1 MSQVRF
7 TARDLDEDINEPH
20 DKVYEKL
27 SLAPYSEEFSHS
39 KVYSFADKYYDNKP
53 KKGKKALNKAIE
65 IDKTDTP
72 TGESN
77 IEKAVNRMKKNPDF
91 RKPVYKGKQ
100 APEAET
106 PEVSAEIEDNKGIKS
121 YREFD
126 ENGIRLPA
134 IMRLSQ
140 EDLAVERERALS
152 RYNFSGVIS
161 QGDPDL
167 KVFDDIMEHLW
178 KLTDQRGYI
187 NRYLEAKEGLD
198 NLYFNKAKLDKD
210 VLLDKKKKKHDK
222 EIKQDYKRLS
232 KEMDKMELS
241 EPTEEILRDIKAMT
255 DFAVKQSGT
264 NKAEMSDEQK
274 EFYNDVLKPMKREIS
289 KLDGGERDIRNED
302 GSFNIDKLGHL
313 YIETK
318 EKALD
323 KELKKKKGNDLSM

>member
-1 MSQVRF
+1 MSQIRF
-7 TARDLDEDINEPH
+7 TARDLDDDITEPH

-27 SLAPYSEEFSHS
+27 SLAPYSEEFSFS

-53 KKGKKALNKAIE
+53 KKGKKIPEKVSEFDIGSSATNK
-65 IDKTDTP
+65 
-72 TGESN
+72 SN
-77 IEKAVNRMKKNPDF
+77 IEKAVNRIKQDPAY

-100 APEAET
+100 APEVNT
-106 PEVSAEIEDNKGIKS
+106 PEEDNDIKDKGIKS

-126 ENGIRLPA
+126 EKGIRLPA

-140 EDLAVERERALS
+140 EELAIERERALS
-152 RYNFSGVIS
+152 RYNFSGAIS

-167 KVFDDIMEHLW
+167 KVFDDIVEHLW

-198 NLYFNKAKLDKD
+198 NLYFNKTQLDKD
-210 VLLDKKKKKHDK
+210 VLLQEENKKHDK
-222 EIKQDYKRLS
+222 EIKKDYKRLS
-232 KEMDKMELS
+232 KEIDNMEFS
-241 EPTEEILRDIKAMT
+241 QPTEEILRDIKAMT
-255 DFAVKQSGT
+255 DFAVSQNGI
-264 NKAEMSDEQK
+264 NKAEMSGEQK
-274 EFYNDVLKPMKREIS
+274 EFYYGVLRPMEREIS
-289 KLDGGERDIRNED
+289 KQEGGEKDIKNED
-302 GSFNIDKLGHL
+302 GSFNLDKLGHL

>member
-20 DKVYEKL
+20 DKVYGKL
-27 SLAPYSEEFSHS
+27 SLASYSEEFSHS
-39 KVYSFADKYYDNKP
+39 KVYSFADKYYNNKP
-53 KKGKKALNKAIE
+53 KKGKKTLNKAIE

-72 TGESN
+72 TSESN
-77 IEKAVNRMKKNPDF
+77 IEKAVNRMKENPDF

-106 PEVSAEIEDNKGIKS
+106 PEVSAEIEDNKGVKS

-140 EDLAVERERALS
+140 EELAVERERALS
-152 RYNFSGVIS
+152 RYSFSGVIS

-178 KLTDQRGYI
+178 KITDQRGYI

-198 NLYFNKAKLDKD
+198 NLYFNKTQLDKD
-210 VLLDKKKKKHDK
+210 VLLDKENKKHDK
-222 EIKQDYKRLS
+222 EIKKDYKRLS
-232 KEMDKMELS
+232 KEMNKMELS

-255 DFAVKQSGT
+255 DFAVRQSGT

-274 EFYNDVLKPMKREIS
+274 EFYNDVLKPMKREVS
-289 KLDGGERDIRNED
+289 KLEGGERDIRNED
-302 GSFNIDKLGHL
+302 GSFNLDKLGHL

-323 KELKKKKGNDLSM
+323 KELKKQKGNDLSM

>member
-7 TARDLDEDINEPH
+7 TARDLEDNINKPH

-39 KVYSFADKYYDNKP
+39 KVYSFADKYYENKP
-53 KKGKKALNKAIE
+53 KKGRKAPKKPKEFDIASTQT
-65 IDKTDTP
+65 DK
-72 TGESN
+72 SN
-77 IEKAVNRMKKNPDF
+77 IEKAVDRMKQDPAYS
-91 RKPVYKGKQ
+91 KPVYKGKQ
-100 APEAET
+100 APEGDT
-106 PEVSAEIEDNKGIKS
+106 PEEVTDVEDKGIKS

-126 ENGIRLPA
+126 EKGIRLPA
-134 IMRLSQ
+134 IMRLSK
-140 EDLAVERERALS
+140 EELAVERERALS

-198 NLYFNKAKLDKD
+198 NLYFNKTQLDKD
-210 VLLDKKKKKHDK
+210 VLLNKENKKHDK
-222 EIKQDYKRLS
+222 EIKKDYKRLS

-274 EFYNDVLKPMKREIS
+274 EFYNDVLKPMQRQIS
-289 KLDGGERDIRNED
+289 KLEGSERDIKNED
-302 GSFNIDKLGHL
+302 GSFNLDKLGHL